1 MRIAGTRDTQLVFR
15 IIAISWDKQYL
26 TSVKDAYKR
35 EYPNKGSLQQRI
47 AGDTSGE
54 QERLLRALVL
64 SDGRK

>member
-1 MRIAGTRDTQLVFR
+1 MFR